1 MPQGAGRA
9 LGRRG
14 FRRVEEVRPGMSL
27 EVGPLRVTAT
37 EAAHR
42 GFRPPFGGT
51 AQSLGY
57 IIEGRQ
63 RLYFAGDT
71 DLFSGMATFGRLDV
85 ALLPVWGWGPTLGA
99 GHMDP
104 ERAALAASLLQ
115 PRLCLPIHWGTF
127 YPMGMRGVRRHL
139 LTDPPH
145 AFARHAATIA
155 PEVAVRVLPVG
166 GSMSLP
172 PAAHA

>member
-1 MPQGAGRA
+1 MPRGAGRA
-9 LGRRG
+9 LARRG
-14 FRRVEEVRPGMSL
+14 FGRVEEVAPGSTVDL
-27 EVGPLRVTAT
+27 GPVTVTAT
-37 EAAHR
+37 EAEHR
-42 GFRPPFGGT
+42 GFRPPFGAT
-51 AQSLGY
+51 AESLGF
-57 IIEGRQ
+57 ILEGSH

-71 DLFSGMATFGRLDV
+71 DLFPGMSTLGRLDV
-85 ALLPVWGWGPTLGA
+85 ALLPVWGWGPTLGE
-99 GHMDP
+99 GHLDP

-127 YPMGMRGVRRHL
+127 YPLGMQRLRRHL

-166 GSMSLP
+166 GSMALP
-172 PAAHA
+172 PRSAA